1 MWNSPIY
8 TFTNRTGRMKLNG
21 TFGGATPQYTIN
33 GFTGQQ
39 KTNLITFK

>member
-8 TFTNRTGRMKLNG
+8 TVTNGENRTKLNG
-21 TFGGATPQYTIN
+21 TISYTIN

-39 KTNLITFK
+39 KNELNHF